1 MTQITHLSLPEAP
14 SAVERDFLA
23 LGRYQAPARTL
34 SVNSRYLELDGQ
46 PWLPVMGEFH
56 YSRYPAC
63 EWAAELAKMR
73 AGGVSIVASYV
84 FWNHHEE
91 EEGRYDWSGSRD
103 LRRFVELAAAAG
115 LYVYLR
121 PGPWVHA
128 ESRYGGFPDWLVE
141 KIGADLRCNA
151 PAYLAQ
157 VEKFYRQIG
166 AQVKGL
172 MWSDGGPVVGVQLE
186 NEYDRLGPGCGAEHI
201 AELKRIAIEA
211 GLCVPI
217 YTVTGWPTLDIPL
230 RDVLPVS
237 GAYADGFWQGSST
250 ALPPSGVFVFN
261 TDRAI
266 GEMGNVGGTPA
277 DGRIDKAHYPFFL
290 AEAGGGM
297 HVSYH
302 RRPVIS
308 TDDVAATTLVQIGSG
323 ATLYG
328 YYMYHGGTNPAGPRR
343 YNESMATGY
352 PNDVAV
358 LGYDFHAPL
367 GQYGQVRESWGRLR
381 GLHLFLETFGAELA
395 PMEAVLAE
403 GASLDAAAREPLRV
417 AARGAGA
424 SGFVFLN
431 NHVRHHPLPDFN
443 DVRIEVATSEGKVSF
458 PTIDVKSGAYAI
470 WPVNAAIGAAKLV
483 WATVQPLSRWLDA
496 GATHWVG
503 FTIPN
508 VAGQLAFSADTV
520 MGVVCASGV
529 VTREGD
535 LWRVALPGD
544 SERALIRVTDRAG
557 VEHRILVLSRTEA
570 DRASR
575 ITLGGRERLAI
586 SKHAL
591 YAEGDSLFID
601 APADEDV
608 FADIF
613 PGLGLDGE
621 SLAAELIR
629 IPAARAETALA
640 GEVAVTVLCE
650 QPEPPA
656 VRFGEKISWRSE
668 PTPLAPD
675 DEEFANATRIRLTP
689 PASWAKLEG
698 RLLACLD
705 YVGDAAR
712 LYADGVLVD
721 DNFSDGEPWYIGLDR
736 FIRDGRWPELE
747 LRIIAA
753 RPDLDIFL
761 EEGAR
766 QRLHEAS
773 HPAAL
778 NGLAVKR
785 WRSVRLAA
793 GQK

>member
-1 MTQITHLSLPEAP
+1 MTQKITLSLPEAL
-14 SAVERDFLA
+14 SEVERDFLA
-23 LGRYQAPARTL
+23 LGRYQASGRTL
-34 SVNSRYLELDGQ
+34 TVNSRYLELDGQ

-63 EWAAELAKMR
+63 EWEAELAKMR
-73 AGGVSIVASYV
+73 AGGVNIVASYV

-91 EEGRYDWSGSRD
+91 EEGHYDWSGSRD
-103 LRRFVELAAAAG
+103 LRRFVELAAAVG
-115 LYVYLR
+115 LTVYLR

-217 YTVTGWPTLDIPL
+217 YTVTGWPTLDIPPH
-230 RDVLPVS
+230 DVLPVS

-343 YNESMATGY
+343 YNETQLTGY
-352 PNDVAV
+352 PNDVGV

-381 GLHLFLETFGAELA
+381 GLHLFLEAFGAELA

-403 GASLDAAAREPLRV
+403 GASLDAAAREPLR
-417 AARGAGA
+417 ASARGAGE

-431 NHVRHHPLPDFN
+431 NHVRHYPMPDF
-443 DVRIEVATSEGKVSF
+443 DGVRITVATSAGIVAF
-458 PTIDVKSGAYAI
+458 PELDVPSGAYAI
-470 WPVNAAIGAAKLV
+470 WPVGAAIGSARLA
-483 WATVQPLSRWLDA
+483 WATVQPLSRWTEG
-496 GATHWVG
+496 GATTWVG
-503 FTIPN
+503 FTHPAI
-508 VAGQLAFSADTV
+508 AGKLAFRADSVSKLSCDCGT
-520 MGVVCASGV
+520 S
-529 VTREGD
+529 RLEGD
-535 LWRVALPGD
+535 LWQVELPAD
-544 SERALIRVTDRAG
+544 LLRTRILVTDSDG
-557 VEHRILVLSRTEA
+557 VEHSLIVLSREEA

-575 ITLGGRERLAI
+575 VSFGGRERLAI
-586 SKHAL
+586 CKHAL
-591 YAEGDSLFID
+591 YADGEALVGE
-601 APADEDV
+601 APADEDLV
-608 FADIF
+608 VDFFPAAD
-613 PGLGLDGE
+613 LAGE
-621 SLAAELIR
+621 AVAAGFVSVL
-629 IPAARAETALA
+629 AARAEAALA
-640 GEVAVTVLCE
+640 GEVEVTLLRDQIE
-650 QPEPPA
+650 APA
-656 VRFGEKISWRSE
+656 VRLGPHIPWRTG
-668 PTPLAPD
+668 PVPLAPD
-675 DEEFANATRIRLTP
+675 DEEFAAATRIRLAP
-689 PASWAKLEG
+689 PEAWAAKPG
-698 RLLACLD
+698 RLLARLD
-705 YVGDAAR
+705 YIGDAAR

-736 FIRDGRWPELE
+736 FVRDGRWPELE
-747 LRIIAA
+747 LAIVAA
-753 RPDLDIFL
+753 RPELDIFL
-761 EEGAR
+761 EEAAR
-766 QRLHEAS
+766 QRLAGAA

-778 NGLAVKR
+778 NAVTVR
-785 WRSVRLAA
+785 NWRRVRLAA